1 MALKIPRC
9 ARCSGACALETLPSI
24 SGEHGP
30 LKLTVLEVPVFA
42 CAKKHKFPVH
52 RDFMLWLIQ
61 EIRAREAQ
69 IAAGKQEGMIFKK
82 HLCGECGKELAAKPE
97 RRQAFPYEL
106 KYDELAPFKLQVEM
120 PLYTCTGCG
129 KEQVRS
135 TKELHDHVA
144 QAIVAV
150 NDGAGFPHSG

>member
-30 LKLTVLEVPVFA
+30 LKLTVLELPVFA

-82 HLCGECGKELAAKPE
+82 HLCGECGKE
-97 RRQAFPYEL
+97 QA
-106 KYDELAPFKLQVEM
+106 
-120 PLYTCTGCG
+120 
-129 KEQVRS
+129 RS
-135 TKELHDHVA
+135 TRELHDHVA